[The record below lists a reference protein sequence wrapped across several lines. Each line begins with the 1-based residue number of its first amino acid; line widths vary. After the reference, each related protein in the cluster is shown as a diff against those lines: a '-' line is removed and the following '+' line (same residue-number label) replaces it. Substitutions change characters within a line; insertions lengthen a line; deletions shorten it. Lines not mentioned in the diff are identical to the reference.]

1 MLIRTFVLK
10 VVNDERKKINP
21 SWNYWSHCRRNWF
34 DDHLSVQGIKIVN
47 SSELT
52 AAIFVIYLFI

>member
-21 SWNYWSHCRRNWF
+21 SWNHWSHCRGNWF
-34 DDHLSVQGIKIVN
+34 GDHLSVQGIKIVN